1 MAALVGMTT
10 LAAARECPLR
20 GPLVVG
26 TRLTLVDASQYFP
39 TSEDS
44 GPTFAPTAAYALVD
58 LFGSYNDDISAN
70 LTVKNLLN
78 KYYIQY
84 LDTLPN
90 PGLTVVGSII
100 VRFASR
106 LRPGEVIARPNFG
119 FGRASAT

>member
-1 MAALVGMTT
+1 MVALVGMTT

-70 LTVKNLLN
+70 LTVKNLH
-78 KYYIQY
+78 

-90 PGLTVVGSII
+90 PDLTVVGSII

-106 LRPGEVIARPNFG
+106 LRPGEVIARPDFG

>member
-1 MAALVGMTT
+1 LENVAPSLIGMTM

-26 TRLTLVDASQYFP
+26 TRLTLVDASQYLP

-58 LFGSYNDDISAN
+58 LFGSYKYNDDISAN

-78 KYYIQY
+78 KCYIQY
-84 LDTLPN
+84 LDTLAN

-106 LRPGEVIARPNFG
+106 
-119 FGRASAT
+119 